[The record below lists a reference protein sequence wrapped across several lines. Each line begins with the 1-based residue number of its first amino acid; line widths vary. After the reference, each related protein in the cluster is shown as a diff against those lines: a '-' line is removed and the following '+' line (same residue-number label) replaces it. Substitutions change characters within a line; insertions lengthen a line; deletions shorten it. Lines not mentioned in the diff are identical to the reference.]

1 MPRPRRSPIS
11 IRNNI
16 DQYIKNTE
24 NNDAQIKRIKGLIQI
39 ERAPP
44 QNNESSPGVMNNLRK
59 KARDLINNPASI
71 FGFGVGSTKK
81 KGIESNKAIFKNI
94 KNTEY
99 IENKRNTT
107 RKRSTRDRFKSIARR
122 MVAKQKADQQ
132 RADQIREL
140 EQRADQI
147 RKLAHAPPR
156 GRTLYKTSS
165 VRNPMFPPKRQSKS
179 NNTNNK
185 NNKNKNPFAN
195 LVGGKTRKN
204 HNKKN

>member
-1 MPRPRRSPIS
+1 MKKI
-11 IRNNI
+11 
-16 DQYIKNTE
+16 Q
-24 NNDAQIKRIKGLIQI
+24 KGLIQI

-81 KGIESNKAIFKNI
+81 KGIESNKANFKNI

-156 GRTLYKTSS
+156 GRVLYNKTSS
-165 VRNPMFPPKRQSKS
+165 VRNPMFSPKRRSKS
-179 NNTNNK
+179 NNTNNTNKKNKK
-185 NNKNKNPFAN
+185 NNNPFAN
-195 LVGGKTRKN
+195 LVREKTRKN